1 MKIGNVELNNRII
14 LAPLAGYTNS
24 SYRVIAKEMGASLVY
39 SEMVSAKGLIFEN
52 DKTFEYIVSKK
63 EERPIAIQLF
73 GGEISDLIKATK
85 IVTESG
91 YADIIDINMGCPVK
105 KVIKQGAGAYLL
117 KDPQKVYEM
126 VKGVV
131 ENTTLPVTVKIR
143 AGWDHDSINCI
154 EIAKMIEKAGASA
167 IAIHGRTKSDLY
179 GGKVNLDYIKMVKDN
194 VSIPVIGNGDINSI
208 EDCIKMINYTNCDFV
223 MVGRATL
230 GNPWI
235 IQDLVNYF
243 ENKPKVIVTDKMRF
257 DMILR
262 HYNDLKELK
271 NEHIALLEI
280 RSLAVWY
287 LKGVKNTKKYRT
299 RIMQAKTE
307 EEFLNIIKE
316 IEGEV
321 L

>member
-24 SYRVIAKEMGASLVY
+24 SYRGIAKEMGASLVY

-154 EIAKMIEKAGASA
+154 EIAKMMGLSGESLVRSTLKAYENSTGCRAQKMMGRFAFTSDSLSYEQNAKEVERA
-167 IAIHGRTKSDLY
+167 ID
-179 GGKVNLDYIKMVKDN
+179 
-194 VSIPVIGNGDINSI
+194 DIL
-208 EDCIKMINYTNCDFV
+208 EHDFV
-223 MVGRATL
+223 G
-230 GNPWI
+230 I
-235 IQDLVNYF
+235 F
-243 ENKPKVIVTDKMRF
+243 KKVVRDESSK
-257 DMILR
+257 
-262 HYNDLKELK
+262 
-271 NEHIALLEI
+271 
-280 RSLAVWY
+280 
-287 LKGVKNTKKYRT
+287 
-299 RIMQAKTE
+299 
-307 EEFLNIIKE
+307 
-316 IEGEV
+316 
-321 L
+321 